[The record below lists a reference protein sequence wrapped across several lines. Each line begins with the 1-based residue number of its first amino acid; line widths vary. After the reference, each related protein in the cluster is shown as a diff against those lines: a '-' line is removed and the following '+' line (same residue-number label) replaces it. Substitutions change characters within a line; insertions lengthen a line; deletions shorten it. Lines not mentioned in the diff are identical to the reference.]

1 MESHVTGPTA
11 CRGPGGSHPLQSVS
25 SGPVSELPDGVTAEV
40 HHPDHVPPHHGLV
53 RVAHLAL
60 PAELLV
66 LPHLAQGAV
75 LLQADD
81 GPTAPAVVGAEDRAL
96 S

>member
-1 MESHVTGPTA
+1 MESHVPRSTA
-11 CRGPGGSHPLQSVS
+11 CRGDGDSRPLQSVS
-25 SGPVSELPDGVTAEV
+25 PSPVSQLPDGVTAEV

-66 LPHLAQGAV
+66 LPDLAQGAV

-81 GPTAPAVVGAEDRAL
+81 GPAAPSVVGAED
-96 S
+96 